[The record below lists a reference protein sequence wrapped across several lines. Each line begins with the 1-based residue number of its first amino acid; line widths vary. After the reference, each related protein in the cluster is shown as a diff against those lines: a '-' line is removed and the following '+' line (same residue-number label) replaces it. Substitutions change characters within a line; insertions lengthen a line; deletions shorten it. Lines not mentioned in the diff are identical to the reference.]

1 MDGRIFGKDINGKR
15 GGAAAGPDA
24 AGGIVLT
31 LFLCILIPAVSFYA
45 PTGYQDLG
53 EMKFRC
59 FRAVSAVFALLLMPL
74 VIQRAKEAFGEHRKG
89 RRPFLPA
96 DAAAGACAL
105 LLIVSWLLAADR
117 RESFWGTVGWRM
129 GAFTQLMGFFIYF
142 CCRLISVRTR
152 WILMSAELTAFVVF
166 LFAVLNRLGIYPLPY
181 MGVSPD
187 FLTTIGNA
195 DWYAGYLAV
204 FLPVFAADLIGS
216 FVPSGNSRTQ
226 EDPKKEEAGETC
238 RRLFVLLG
246 FTTGLCSVATQG
258 TASCFLSLGAA
269 AAVLAAA
276 AFLVAGRR
284 GDAGASN
291 ARSTAFRFAAYL
303 IIAALG
309 AAFLLC
315 LGIVWIHANAD
326 REPARSL
333 IAYLYFRHGIDFRA
347 EWGNGRG
354 VIWRFAGELFR
365 ELPLRRRLFG
375 VGPDGFP
382 AWIGTQ
388 PQLLQSI
395 GSYYGAVRVANAHC
409 ALFTAMID
417 EGVLFAVSLAVF
429 YATLFFGFIRSLR
442 GGSGDTD
449 AAALCGAM
457 MTASAAA
464 QQMFTF
470 RTVVT
475 APFFLAFA
483 GILMRA
489 VHRQERGNDIQGT
502 DN

>member
-1 MDGRIFGKDINGKR
+1 MDGQIFGKDTFGKR
-15 GGAAAGPDA
+15 GGAPAGPDE
-24 AGGIVLT
+24 AGGLILT
-31 LFLCILIPAVSFYA
+31 LFLCILIPALSFYA

-59 FRAVSAVFALLLMPL
+59 FRTLSTVFALLFLPAAA
-74 VIQRAKEAFGEHRKG
+74 QRIRGSLKEFRKG
-89 RRPFLPA
+89 KTAFPSA
-96 DAAAGACAL
+96 DAAAGACVLFL
-105 LLIVSWLLAADR
+105 LVSWIFAANH

-129 GAFTQLMGFFIYF
+129 GLFTQLMGFFIYF
-142 CCRLISVRTR
+142 SGRLVRVRVR
-152 WILMSAELTAFVVF
+152 WILTAAELTGFIVF
-166 LFAVLNRLGIYPLPY
+166 LFAVLNRFGIYPLPY

-276 AFLVAGRR
+276 ALLVAGRR
-284 GDAGASN
+284 GDAGGSN

-354 VIWRFAGELFR
+354 VIWRLAGELYR
-365 ELPLRRRLFG
+365 GLPLQRRLFG

-382 AWIGTQ
+382 AWIGTK
-388 PQLLQSI
+388 PQLLESI
-395 GSYYGAVRVANAHC
+395 GSYYGAVRVTNAHC
-409 ALFTAMID
+409 ELLTALIDEGALFT
-417 EGVLFAVSLAVF
+417 LSLTAF
-429 YATLFFGFIRSLR
+429 YAALFYDYIKSLKN
-442 GGSGDTD
+442 GSRKTDT
-449 AAALCGAM
+449 AALCGAM

-470 RTVVT
+470 RTVVS
-475 APFFLAFA
+475 APFFLAFT
-483 GILMRA
+483 GIMMHIIHGQSTNGT
-489 VHRQERGNDIQGT
+489 VGTER
-502 DN
+502 